1 VPAAGAEVFAEG
13 MRAMVPPATCTPAI
27 LWPGLPEASAPMG
40 TEEGAAGL
48 AGYGD
53 GETKTERAKPTLPGT
68 AESPKTV
75 GERVGS
81 GAGEGHP

>member
-1 VPAAGAEVFAEG
+1 
-13 MRAMVPPATCTPAI
+13 
-27 LWPGLPEASAPMG
+27 MG